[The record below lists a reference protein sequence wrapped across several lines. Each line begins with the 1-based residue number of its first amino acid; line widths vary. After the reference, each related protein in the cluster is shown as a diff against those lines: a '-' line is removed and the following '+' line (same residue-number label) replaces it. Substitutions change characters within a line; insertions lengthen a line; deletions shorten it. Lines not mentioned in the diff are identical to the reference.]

1 MKPHFF
7 ALVGAIGLAAFGA
20 EAATLSQNFDDPGT
34 AYAGQK
40 LPSPAFTNQ
49 FQNAAPGPTVMAA
62 DANSDGQYL
71 QLKNVTRN
79 VFTTAG
85 FDAVGTEKFSKVEGS
100 FDFRLTCQGARVG
113 FSGGG
118 CADGFAFTLL
128 DTEEFGTSGQVTSA
142 SKGMVAISEGSDVS
156 DYDSVTGEALRS
168 GLSVGLAIFAPPPSY
183 NPGDIWV
190 SDGNRGSGFLL
201 NEPGLDFVTG
211 INATRGEFL
220 KLEFAADFVLDQLS
234 MSISNGTTVTTVF
247 DQADIS
253 AFGLDPYNSRL
264 GFGARSGDAGLF
276 VDLDNIN
283 LTFTPYTP
291 VASVPVPASLGFA
304 FAGLAAL
311 AGLRRR
317 LV

>member
-7 ALVGAIGLAAFGA
+7 ALAGAISLGAFAAQ
-20 EAATLSQNFDDPGT
+20 ATTLTQNFDDPGT
-34 AYAGQK
+34 AFVGQK

-71 QLKNVTRN
+71 QLKDGTRN
-79 VFTTAG
+79 VFTSLG
-85 FDAVGTEKFSKVEGS
+85 FDAVGSADFSKVEGS
-100 FDFRLTCQGARVG
+100 FDFRLTCQNGRIG
-113 FSGGG
+113 FG

-128 DTEEFGTSGQVTSA
+128 DTDEFGTTGQVTSA
-142 SKGMVAISEGSDVS
+142 SKGTVAISEGSDVS

-168 GLSVGLAIFAPPPSY
+168 GLSVGIAIFAPPPTF
-183 NPGDIWV
+183 NPGDVWV
-190 SDGNRGSGFLL
+190 SDGDRGSGFLL
-201 NEPGLDFVTG
+201 DEPGLDLVTG
-211 INATRGEFL
+211 IHATREEFL
-220 KLEFAADFVLDQLS
+220 TLEFAADFVLDQLS
-234 MSISNGTTVTTVF
+234 LSISDGTNVTTVF
-247 DQADIS
+247 DKADIS
-253 AFGLDPYNSRL
+253 AFGFDPYNSRL

-283 LTFTPYTP
+283 LTITPYTP
-291 VASVPVPASLGFA
+291 VATVPVPASLGFA
-304 FAGLAAL
+304 LAGLGAL